1 MYSQLSVGDP
11 RAPFT
16 DYSRWR
22 LLVSEGGRHTW
33 HYLNE
38 EECESWPQ
46 NSVDK
51 YWLGLDLNYPALP
64 QPKNAFCAA
73 QNGYHFYKTL
83 QADDGHWPGE
93 YGGPMFILPGLVIG
107 SYVSGMGFKIEERL
121 EMIRYLMNRANPQ
134 DGGWGIHV
142 EGHSTVFGTAL
153 NYTVLRILGMDADH
167 PVCIKARG
175 TLHKLGGATA
185 IPSWGKFWLSLLN
198 VYDWAGNNPIP
209 PELWLLPEWVPFHPH
224 RWWIQTRN
232 IYIPMSYL
240 YGVRFKMAENDM
252 ILALRE
258 ELYPENYYSIDWP
271 AQRNH
276 ISQADLYAPHSAL
289 FDMISL
295 ALSAYESCALPPLR
309 RRALAR
315 AYELIVFEDEN
326 TGYQT
331 IAPVSKM
338 FNLVARVYCEG
349 TESEAFRLHKDKRDD
364 FMWMGADGMVLSG
377 TNGTQLWDI
386 AFITQALVETGL
398 ADLPENKESLI
409 RALEWLED
417 AQVLEN
423 PKHYEVA
430 YRHATKGAW
439 GFSTKEQGYT
449 VTDCTGEGLKSVLYL
464 QRELSFT
471 PKLVSDRRLYDAV
484 DLLLSLQNP
493 NGGFASYELVRG
505 PSWLEHFSPAE
516 VFGDIMVEYCY
527 PECTTS
533 VITSLSIFGKHY
545 PDYRAADIQHTIKT
559 AVVYLHGCQ
568 HPDGGWFGSWGI
580 CFTYGTQFAL
590 ESLALVGE
598 TYATSKASRKAC
610 EFLLSKQRKDG
621 GWGESYKSCELG
633 KWVDH
638 TDTQVVQTCWAVMAL
653 MYARYPH
660 PEPLERGVALVMSR
674 QLPDG
679 SWPQDSQIEG
689 IFNKN
694 VAIAYPNFKFSFTIW
709 MLGKAHKYL
718 RDLKSFTNMNGK
730 TS

>member
-1 MYSQLSVGDP
+1 MIVFQVKVACDAKFVKRITRDLTGLPVYHFCPLGTLA
-11 RAPFT
+11 APFT

-22 LLVSEGGRHTW
+22 LLVK
-33 HYLNE
+33 
-38 EECESWPQ
+38 ESKNWPQ

-64 QPKNAFCAA
+64 QPKDAFSAA

-107 SYVSGMGFKIEERL
+107 SYIEERL

-153 NYTVLRILGMDADH
+153 NYTVLRILGMDA
-167 PVCIKARG
+167 RSSR

-276 ISQADLYAPHSAL
+276 ISQAD
-289 FDMISL
+289 F
-295 ALSAYESCALPPLR
+295 AYESCALPPLR

-449 VTDCTGEGLKSVLYL
+449 VTDCTGEGLKS
-464 QRELSFT
+464 F
-471 PKLVSDRRLYDAV
+471 SDRRLYDAV

-533 VITSLSIFGKHY
+533 VITSLSIFRKHY

-610 EFLLSKQRKDG
+610 DFLLSKQRKDG

-638 TDTQVVQTCWAVMAL
+638 ADTQLVQTCWGRNGA
-653 MYARYPH
+653 H
-660 PEPLERGVALVMSR
+660 N
-674 QLPDG
+674 G

-694 VAIAYPNFKFSFTIW
+694 FSFTIW

-718 RDLKSFTNMNGK
+718 RI
-730 TS
+730 